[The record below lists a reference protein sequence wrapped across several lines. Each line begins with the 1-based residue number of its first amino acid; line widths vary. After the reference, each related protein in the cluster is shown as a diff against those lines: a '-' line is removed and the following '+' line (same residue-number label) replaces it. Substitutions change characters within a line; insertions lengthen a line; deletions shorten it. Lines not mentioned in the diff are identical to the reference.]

1 MAKNLEQLV
10 IKEAVGG
17 IVKMTDVPEGATA
30 QIPPGFL
37 AESDHIPF
45 FVQVSLDGT
54 WTGERFSGTTPY
66 SETIEIKVPREDLLE
81 HAGPQGAKFAYVVNL
96 GGNEVDA
103 PFTEYKIIH

>member
-17 IVKMTDVPEGATA
+17 IIKMTDVPEGATA

-45 FVQVSLDGT
+45 SVQVALDGT
-54 WTGERFSGTTPY
+54 LFGERFSGITPH
-66 SETIEIKVPREDLLE
+66 SETIEINVSREDLLK
-81 HAGPQGAKFAYVVNL
+81 HAGPKGAKFAYVVSL
-96 GGNEVDA
+96 GGNPEYA
-103 PFTEYKIIH
+103 PFKEYVIIH